1 MKNMSIC
8 VRDLTAE
15 YDRWIALP
23 MNIEEELQQNH
34 EYIIVDCEGIQA
46 NEYDC
51 IGEINA
57 LAETIAEMDEDEAT
71 VLMCILGNHT
81 SDFEEALKIVES
93 GDYVIYSNCND
104 MSDVAYCYM
113 EATGMLDE
121 LPELAQRYL
130 DFEMMGR
137 DMNIEG
143 TFLYCDEVNGYIN
156 IF

>member
-15 YDRWIALP
+15 CDKWIALP
-23 MNIEEELQQNH
+23 MNIEEELQQSH

-46 NEYDC
+46 REYDC
-51 IGEINA
+51 IGELNA

-71 VLMCILGNHT
+71 VLMCILENHT
-81 SDFEEALKIVES
+81 SDFEEALEIVES
-93 GDYVIYSNCND
+93 GNYTIYSDCRD
-104 MSDVAYCYM
+104 MSDVAYHYM
-113 EATGMLDE
+113 EETGMLDE
-121 LPELAQRYL
+121 MLELAQRYF

-137 DMNIEG
+137 DMEIES
-143 TFLYCDEVNGYIN
+143 TFLYCDELNGYIN